1 MTVRFGSHFSVAG
14 CSWVQVARDSVKN
27 LSCDD
32 NSYNNYSSSDVF
44 FRTINNGSVIVI
56 LVDLFLAENFAIKSR
71 KITNLIF
78 VTEKPHPPQIF

>member
-14 CSWVQVARDSVKN
+14 CSWVQEARDSVKN

-32 NSYNNYSSSDVF
+32 NSYNNYSSSDIF

-71 KITNLIF
+71 KITNLII
-78 VTEKPHPPQIF
+78 VTEPPPTPQIF

>member
-56 LVDLFLAENFAIKSR
+56 LVDLFLAKNFARLDLERLRLKYTKARSIHC
-71 KITNLIF
+71 KI
-78 VTEKPHPPQIF
+78 